1 MSDRRKTV
9 SRIVLAGILVLLLTA
24 AGCSSGVKGNVDS
37 NPVKSENRE
46 RTEADE
52 ASEDTDGSGGQKEKQ
67 VIGLILTSR
76 DAGEN
81 ESVTEA
87 VQKLADETGAELL
100 IRTPDVS
107 AEEAEE
113 AASLTYGS
121 FILYDVDPIEYQMLA
136 LNELTAEDADVI
148 LIHPNHSEALDG
160 VLSAARGAG
169 AAIYTWGE
177 KTSEGSFDVYEEE
190 AEGLLERLN
199 RIKKTY

>member
-1 MSDRRKTV
+1 MRDRGKTV
-9 SRIVLAGILVLLLTA
+9 SRIVLTGVLALLLTA
-24 AGCSSGVKGNVDS
+24 AGCGSKENGSADLDSDTVK
-37 NPVKSENRE
+37 
-46 RTEADE
+46 TEE
-52 ASEDTDGSGGQKEKQ
+52 QKEKR

-87 VQKLADETGAELL
+87 VEKIADETGAELL

-136 LNELTAEDADVI
+136 LNELIAEDADVI
-148 LIHPNHSEALDG
+148 LIHPNHGEALDG
-160 VLSAARGAG
+160 VLAAARGVG
-169 AAIYTWGE
+169 AKIYTWGE
-177 KTSEGSFDVYEEE
+177 KPSEGGFDVHKEE
-190 AEGLLERLN
+190 AEELLESLRSDMNKSDEGL
-199 RIKKTY
+199 RHE

>member
-1 MSDRRKTV
+1 MRDRGKTV
-9 SRIVLAGILVLLLTA
+9 SRIVLAGVLALLMA
-24 AGCSSGVKGNVDS
+24 AGCGNKENGSADPDSDTVK
-37 NPVKSENRE
+37 
-46 RTEADE
+46 TEE
-52 ASEDTDGSGGQKEKQ
+52 QKEKR

-87 VQKLADETGAELL
+87 VEKIADETGAELL

-148 LIHPNHSEALDG
+148 LIHPNHEEALDG
-160 VLSAARGAG
+160 VLSAAGGAG
-169 AAIYTWGE
+169 AAVYAWGE
-177 KTSEGSFDVYEEE
+177 KPSEGSFDVYEEE
-190 AEGLLERLN
+190 AEELLERL
-199 RIKKTY
+199 RSHMVSAEKE

>member
-1 MSDRRKTV
+1 MKEKKMRDRGKTV
-9 SRIVLAGILVLLLTA
+9 SCIVLAGVLVLLLTA
-24 AGCSSGVKGNVDS
+24 AGCGSGEKGSTDS
-37 NPVKSENRE
+37 NSDTVK
-46 RTEADE
+46 TEE
-52 ASEDTDGSGGQKEKQ
+52 QKEKR

-87 VQKLADETGAELL
+87 VEKIADETGAELL

-148 LIHPNHSEALDG
+148 LIHPNHGEALDG
-160 VLSAARGAG
+160 VLSAAGGVG
-169 AAIYTWGE
+169 AAVYVWGE
-177 KTSEGSFDVYEEE
+177 KPSEGSFDVYEEE
-190 AEGLLERLN
+190 AEKLLERL
-199 RIKKTY
+199 RSDMDKSDEGLRYE